1 MKYLGLWSPGLQKFF
16 WKIWKYIG
24 FGIKNNEKDPKF
36 KVSDHV
42 RISKYK
48 NISAKD
54 YIPTWSEEVF
64 VIRKV
69 KNKVLWLYVI
79 SDIYVEKIVGKFDEK
94 NYKRQIKKNLKKKK

>member
-1 MKYLGLWSPGLQKFF
+1 MYIKHVYVKLST
-16 WKIWKYIG
+16 YIG
-24 FGIKNNEKDPKF
+24 FGIKNNEKEPKF

-48 NISAKD
+48 NISAKG

-64 VIRKV
+64 LIRKV
-69 KNKVLWLYVI
+69 KNIVLWLYVN
-79 SDIYVEKIVGKFDEK
+79 SDIYVEKIVGKFYEK

>member
-1 MKYLGLWSPGLQKFF
+1 MYIKHVYVKLST
-16 WKIWKYIG
+16 YIG
-24 FGIKNNEKDPKF
+24 FGIKKNEKDPKF

-69 KNKVLWLYVI
+69 KNIVLWLYVI